1 MRNLVNTRDE
11 DMLKEYV
18 ANGVTTPVIAL
29 LPVYL
34 LPLYGGFN
42 IIWKLFDSG
51 FIAPIQAFIYS
62 FLTILYFGFAVAEE
76 H

>member
-1 MRNLVNTRDE
+1 
-11 DMLKEYV
+11 ML
-18 ANGVTTPVIAL
+18 AVIAL
-29 LPVYL
+29 LPAYL
-34 LPLYGGFN
+34 FWLYGPFN

-51 FIAPIQAFIYS
+51 FIAPIQAFIFS